1 LPITSANSQW
11 ELVVYAGSK
20 NVFNQ
25 QTVIQDTNNKMTA
38 KLTSICPK
46 VTFQNETCDRRKTFV
61 AKEPMQV

>member
-25 QTVIQDTNNKMTA
+25 QTVIQDTNNK
-38 KLTSICPK
+38 IK
-46 VTFQNETCDRRKTFV
+46 VKANKHLSKGNFSKRHL
-61 AKEPMQV
+61 